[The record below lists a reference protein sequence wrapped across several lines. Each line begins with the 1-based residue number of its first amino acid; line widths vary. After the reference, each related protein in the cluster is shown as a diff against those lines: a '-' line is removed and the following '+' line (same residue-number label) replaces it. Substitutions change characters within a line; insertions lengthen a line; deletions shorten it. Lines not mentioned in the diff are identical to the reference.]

1 MYLKVWFYIYILIR
15 AHIYTPVCVY
25 IYRHTYMQKYIYIY
39 IHAQIYIQN
48 YNSECDRKKWNWL
61 NVCKELNTSTVS
73 SCETSGSWE
82 NWSINLRFIQV
93 LQLTWESR
101 IEPGGGKKARKEK
114 HQTFSSPSQLLI
126 KIEKL
131 IVLVL
136 TVLEINMA
144 YIYNF

>member
-1 MYLKVWFYIYILIR
+1 MVLYIYT
-15 AHIYTPVCVY
+15 YTRTHLYTRLCVY
-25 IYRHTYMQKYIYIY
+25 IQTYLYAEIYIY

-61 NVCKELNTSTVS
+61 NVCKEINTSTVS